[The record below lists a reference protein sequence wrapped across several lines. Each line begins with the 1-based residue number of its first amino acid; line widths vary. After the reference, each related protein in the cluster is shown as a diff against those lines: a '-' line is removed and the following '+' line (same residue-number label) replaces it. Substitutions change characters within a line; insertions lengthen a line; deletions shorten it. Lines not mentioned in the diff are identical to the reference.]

1 MAYHAFPLSDLQQTV
16 QSESQPFFWETWGW
30 ADETLTVADVCMHLK
45 VPCGVRLPVAI
56 HWAVKQSRVSWEM
69 VRKHSEWKY
78 GSDIGVDSKQRLKYI
93 SLWTGSH
100 KQASPHSVQNC
111 ISCTASDFST
121 EYTMK
126 YVFSCKSWRCIR
138 LSQQTKNIA
147 TFLYT
152 IQGSDGLFL

>member
-1 MAYHAFPLSDLQQTV
+1 MQHHHSPAACPWPNTFIRMLFCFYVAYHAFPLSDLPQTI

-78 GSDIGVDSKQRLKYI
+78 GGDIGVAFNQRLKHI

-100 KQASPHSVQNC
+100 KQASPHGVQNC
-111 ISCTASDFST
+111 ISCTRLFNST
-121 EYTMK
+121 PWNM
-126 YVFSCKSWRCIR
+126 
-138 LSQQTKNIA
+138 
-147 TFLYT
+147 FL
-152 IQGSDGLFL
+152 L